1 MSLDDVLLER
11 CEELVC
17 ECSARGLTVST
28 AESCTAGLV
37 ASSIADVPGASAVL
51 RGGAVT
57 YCNEVK
63 HKVLGVGLDTLQV
76 YSAVSYETAREMAQG
91 SRRVFDSDVAVS
103 LTGYAGPDG
112 GTPEDPA
119 GTVYLGLCTCRSVVS
134 HRFHFAG
141 DRNEVRMRAAI
152 RAVELLLD
160 SVRNTL

>member
-37 ASSIADVPGASAVL
+37 ASSIADVPGAS
-51 RGGAVT
+51 AVT

-103 LTGYAGPDG
+103 LTGYAGPGG

-119 GTVYLGLCTCRSVVS
+119 GTVYFGLCTCRSVVS

-141 DRNEVRMRAAI
+141 DRNEVRMRAAV